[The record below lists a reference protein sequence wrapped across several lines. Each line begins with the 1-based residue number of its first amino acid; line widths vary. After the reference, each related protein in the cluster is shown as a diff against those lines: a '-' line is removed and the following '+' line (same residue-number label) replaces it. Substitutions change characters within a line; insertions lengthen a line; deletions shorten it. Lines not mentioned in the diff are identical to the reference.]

1 MNTVVRPF
9 PSSSQPRDVA
19 VERRGTGVAR
29 TARRR
34 ERDFGVGYGKSS
46 GYASPTGVTPR
57 PGASPASAARNARWI
72 GTGLSPPR
80 SRAANSPSRSGE
92 RGLFW

>member
-46 GYASPTGVTPR
+46 GYASTDRRYAPIWRQAGFR
-57 PGASPASAARNARWI
+57 CA
-72 GTGLSPPR
+72 
-80 SRAANSPSRSGE
+80 
-92 RGLFW
+92 